1 MRISV
6 SKLKTGI
13 LLLIVNSFVA
23 FLLNFGGTILLVQK
37 SPSSFVA
44 FKKGFYTKNLNFNA
58 EMLGETG
65 PFWMYLR
72 LFALIYVSYLLI
84 LVTRTLGFMLC
95 GGMFI
100 PTQDP
105 LGRNGPRLDEFLRF

>member
-1 MRISV
+1 MV
-6 SKLKTGI
+6 
-13 LLLIVNSFVA
+13 
-23 FLLNFGGTILLVQK
+23 LLNFGGTILLVQK

-44 FKKGFYTKNLNFNA
+44 FKKEFYTKNLNFNA

-84 LVTRTLGFMLC
+84 LLPELLASCCVEACSSPPKIRSAEMD
-95 GGMFI
+95 
-100 PTQDP
+100 QD
-105 LGRNGPRLDEFLRF
+105 